1 MAEFDLQLRNGTIV
15 DGTRAPRYVG
25 DIGIKDG
32 RITQL
37 GGNATGSAERIID
50 ADGLIVAPGF
60 VDLHTHY
67 DAQIRWD
74 PWCTISGWHGVTSV
88 VLGNCGFGFAPVK
101 PEFRERSMLTM
112 TRTEAIPYES
122 MKEGMAWDWET
133 IPEYLDSLE
142 RADKGVNVIQY
153 MPTASLMTYVMG
165 LEAAK
170 SRPATDVERVEMQ
183 RLLHE
188 GMEAGLCGF
197 SIQRLGPDSVQADFD
212 GSPMVTDT
220 MADADIL
227 ALAEVLRERD
237 DGFIQIT
244 QAEGAIK
251 RDLAF
256 LETLAATANR
266 PILHNVVIPSRRDP
280 EVHRRPLRWIERCR
294 EKGLPIY
301 AQCGTVRAGFAFT
314 LEHWNL
320 YDASPAWRVV
330 TTGTKEEKLEK
341 MRDPA
346 HRKALVDEA
355 EAADRRL
362 QIIQAGVGG
371 NPKYLVVQSVNGQ
384 EELEPY
390 VGKAVGE
397 IAEAEGKHPIEIMLD
412 LSLAGDLNV
421 EFLGPD
427 RGSNAE
433 FMAEMIREPYSIPGV
448 SDGGAHTKFF
458 TGGAYTT
465 DFLSWLVRDEERV
478 SLEEAH
484 YRLSNLPAQAAG
496 FRDRG
501 VLEDG
506 AAADIVVYDMD
517 ELSVDPPW
525 IGDVAHDLPGG
536 EWRRVQRAIGY
547 RAIIVNGEGHLRGRC
562 LHWRHPGQAASPWT
576 SGLGQLAEFT
586 RRCSVRDRP
595 GRVRVDQSPAS
606 RRPREALADASQAA
620 LDPLLHAGVGEQI
633 ELLLLDPLEHQAADD
648 VRVETHAQ

>member
-1 MAEFDLQLRNGTIV
+1 MAQFDLQLRGGTIV
-15 DGTRAPRYVG
+15 DGTRAERYVG
-25 DIGIKDG
+25 DVFIKDG
-32 RITQL
+32 RIAQL
-37 GGNATGSAERIID
+37 GGEAVGSAKRVID

-101 PEFRERSMLTM
+101 PDFRERSMLTM
-112 TRTEAIPYES
+112 TRTEAIPYPS
-122 MKEGMAWDWET
+122 MKEGMTWDWET

-142 RADKGVNVIQY
+142 RAPKGVNVIQY

-170 SRPATDVERVEMQ
+170 SRPATDDERKEMQ

-188 GMEAGLCGF
+188 GMDAGLCGF

-227 ALAEVLRERD
+227 ALAEVLRERGE
-237 DGFIQIT
+237 GFIQIT
-244 QAEGAIK
+244 QAEGGPIK
-251 RDLAF
+251 KDLAF
-256 LETLAATANR
+256 LEKLAETANR

-294 EKGLPIY
+294 ERGLPIY
-301 AQCGTVRAGFAFT
+301 AQCGTGRAGFAFT

-320 YDASPAWRVV
+320 YDASPAWRDV
-330 TTGTKEEKLEK
+330 TTGTKEEKRQK
-341 MRDPA
+341 MQDPA
-346 HRKALVDEA
+346 LREALVKEA

-371 NPKYLVVQSVNGQ
+371 NPKHLVVQSVNGQ
-384 EELEPY
+384 DELEPY
-390 VGKAVGE
+390 VGRSVGE
-397 IAEAEGKHPIEIMLD
+397 IADAEGKSPIEAMLD

-433 FMAEMIREPYSIPGV
+433 FMADMIGQPYSIPGV

-465 DFLSWLVRDEERV
+465 DFLSWLVRDEEVV

-501 VLEDG
+501 VLHEG
-506 AAADIVVYDMD
+506 AAADVVVYDID
-517 ELSVDPPW
+517 ELAIDPPW
-525 IGDVAHDLPGG
+525 IGEVEHDLPGG

-547 RAIIVNGEGHLRGRC
+547 KAIIVNGEITFEEGVCTGATPGKLLRHG
-562 LHWRHPGQAASPWT
+562 
-576 SGLGQLAEFT
+576 LAE
-586 RRCSVRDRP
+586 
-595 GRVRVDQSPAS
+595 
-606 RRPREALADASQAA
+606 
-620 LDPLLHAGVGEQI
+620 
-633 ELLLLDPLEHQAADD
+633 
-648 VRVETHAQ
+648 